1 MFSPGYWSDDFRN
14 KKGESLQTCIEKY
27 DYTTESYTSGDHG
40 EIRVHTTF
48 LIYLDERQ
56 TAEYSWLFSAW
67 VDGNWC
73 DVRAHEE
80 DNVPVVIY
88 NFEHFVRVSVV
99 KNAAGE
105 ILGDQIQ
112 AA

>member
-1 MFSPGYWSDDFRN
+1 MFSTGYWSDAFRN
-14 KKGESLQTCIEKY
+14 KMGESLQTCIEKY
-27 DYTTESYTSGDHG
+27 DYTTQTYPQVVNG
-40 EIRVHTTF
+40 EVRACTTF

-67 VDGNWC
+67 ADGNWC
-73 DVRAHEE
+73 NVRAHEE
-80 DNVPVVIY
+80 DNVPVVVY
-88 NFEHFVRVSVV
+88 NFEHFVCMSVV

-105 ILGDQIQ
+105 ILDDQIQ